1 MSMTKVEIYKYLLD
15 NVNSEI
21 EARVQKLK
29 FIYAIDIVFVAFL
42 CSVYTRQDVESKINL
57 SSETHFIAFF
67 FYMPFIF
74 FFISFATVLSSRDS
88 VLFCDKFFLCIEN
101 LLRKIKTAFCRSK
114 NIIPNISR
122 SICNSEDD
130 LESFLQEQVK
140 IKEKLLSRLAFLTTL
155 SSIFCYLGASFV
167 FLFVACMVGF
177 I

>member
-42 CSVYTRQDVESKINL
+42 CSVYTRQDVKSKINL

-74 FFISFATVLSSRDS
+74 FSYHLLPFCSHVIVYFFVIISSYV
-88 VLFCDKFFLCIEN
+88 
-101 LLRKIKTAFCRSK
+101 
-114 NIIPNISR
+114 
-122 SICNSEDD
+122 
-130 LESFLQEQVK
+130 
-140 IKEKLLSRLAFLTTL
+140 
-155 SSIFCYLGASFV
+155 
-167 FLFVACMVGF
+167 
-177 I
+177 